1 MGIDR
6 RSMTTRR
13 KEAVANW
20 KRKNAANKAAK
31 AKQTS
36 FSGEGEGGEVAKD
49 KWTPAPSYNKGVAN
63 RFGDTEITPRQ
74 AQKVIPRGGV
84 RPGMNPQLST
94 ESSNNTEVEGLVAPF
109 SPPVTKQDI
118 IGNYYNHGLA
128 DVEFAVATSAL
139 KAQVRKDEESARLA
153 RLATGDH
160 ISAGYL
166 TDEFDLNVT
175 HVQAKTS
182 DSIRGG
188 NPDTPRNNKYKVS
201 EPKAPATSNG
211 VDQNRV
217 SYKDL
222 NFLFQNKFLTNKLYF
237 NENDDAGFNLVAYN
251 ITLFCLPANITLG
264 HRINEVAM
272 KGFNAYKDN
281 AIIIAQSAG
290 TDEFYLE
297 GLSFKT
303 TIGLNP
309 DRGTGTQP
317 LDIQITIKA
326 PTNNDFIDL
335 LIKASIVGGWK
346 DHTDMPLFIHV
357 EWNGRDSVTD
367 APVKQIGKIFRCFPC
382 KIAKAGAAT
391 LDESGSTYEL
401 TLVSYR
407 AEAFNNQKQTTKENI
422 IVSGYTV
429 GEILAQI
436 TTEMYK
442 LETNGSDVHT
452 IPDEIYIEFPEKNG
466 GGVNKIKDYAMVQGT
481 GKFFGNVAGQ
491 REEAPDKASGKAVHV
506 ENPRPPA
513 TRTVSSAQYISDTTA
528 KAKKKWSA
536 DLNKSLEKITFHTT
550 VGTSITEIIIK
561 LVSNTVEAQ
570 AMISGIKKP
579 DGADAQKEAK
589 EINPDDV
596 VREFLQIESDIILK
610 DYDPGRRKYASKT
623 FFKVFENSA
632 PSFSETQQATTTQ
645 TKEAS
650 MSRLAKMLTENY
662 VRKCYHHMYTGL
674 NTEIKGLEWS
684 FDNLVFKAAQLYSG
698 IVSGYQQRQHG
709 MRVGDAKQGAAHL
722 GFADK
727 ALGKL
732 RVLDEA
738 KKESA
743 AAVKKAVTELQ
754 KSKDNVEYDDDGNA
768 MIDSFAIDK
777 ANTKL
782 KAEQKRHDDEVIDI
796 QQKEVIRML
805 QGSGAKVSKE
815 VKVIDVTDM
824 GAEEIK
830 NLRKG
835 LGPNQ
840 RAFQKGNGPIK
851 IISWEPASLPVA
863 IGKTTFLN
871 DINDELVVSAI
882 DQGVMFPV
890 KFASSVVAKT
900 EGGGLRDGHDRG
912 KNIFSEVYQSK
923 NFNMINITLSIR
935 GDPFWWP
942 KIYQGKQFDG
952 LGKDISVTPS
962 IQENYCIIIADQ
974 SNTYTPATGVMEIQ
988 QRNSLNGCYLVNNV
1002 VHNFSDGEYSQELEL
1017 SRATSIDLNT
1027 VFGGMNIADAAR
1039 ANRAE
1044 RNTADKFAKD
1054 MGGSLDF

>member
-1 MGIDR
+1 MGTEKTNPRLKQAQDF
-6 RSMTTRR
+6 
-13 KEAVANW
+13 VNL
-20 KRKNAANKAAK
+20 KRKAAK
-31 AKQTS
+31 AAAQNIE
-36 FSGEGEGGEVAKD
+36 FGGEGGEISKD
-49 KWTPAPSYNKGVAN
+49 KWKPAPSYNKGVMD
-63 RFGDTEITPRQ
+63 RFGDLEITPRQ
-74 AQKVIPRGGV
+74 EQKVVPYGGV
-84 RPGMNPQLST
+84 KPNHSPQLST
-94 ESSNNTEVEGLVAPF
+94 ESSNNTEVEGLIAPF

-160 ISAGYL
+160 ISSGYL
-166 TDEFDLNVT
+166 ADEFDLNVT

-188 NPDTPRNNKYKVS
+188 NPDTPRNNKFKAMN
-201 EPKAPATSNG
+201 PKAPATSNG

-237 NENDDAGFNLVAYN
+237 NESDDAGFNLVAYN

-281 AIIIAQSAG
+281 AIIITQSAG
-290 TDEFYLE
+290 TDEFYIE
-297 GLSFKT
+297 GLSFTT
-303 TIGLNP
+303 TIGKNP
-309 DRGTGTQP
+309 NQGTGTQP
-317 LDIQITIKA
+317 LDIQLTIKA
-326 PTNNDFIDL
+326 PTNNDLIDL
-335 LIKASIVGGWK
+335 LIKAAIVGGWK

-367 APVKQIGKIFRCFPC
+367 APVKQINNIFRCFPC

-391 LDESGSTYEL
+391 IDEGGSTYEL

-442 LETNGSDVHT
+442 LETNGKDLHM

-466 GGVNKIKDYAMVQGT
+466 GGVNKIKDYKMVQGT
-481 GKFFGNVAGQ
+481 GKHFGNVAGQ

-506 ENPRPPA
+506 ENPSPPG
-513 TRTVSSAQYISDTTA
+513 TRNVSSAQYISDSQA
-528 KAKKKWSA
+528 KAKAKHTA
-536 DLNKSLEKITFHTT
+536 NLNKSLEKITFHS
-550 VGTSITEIIIK
+550 VAGTPITEIIIK

-579 DGADAQKEAK
+579 DGVDAQKEVK
-589 EINPDDV
+589 KINPDSV
-596 VREFLQIESDIILK
+596 IREFLQIESDIILK

-623 FFKVFENSA
+623 FFKVFEHEA

-645 TKEAS
+645 TKAAS
-650 MSRLAKMLTENY
+650 LSRIQEMLTMNFI
-662 VRKCYHHMYTGL
+662 RKCYHHMYTGL
-674 NTEIKGLEWS
+674 NTEIKGLEWT
-684 FDNLVFKAAQLYSG
+684 FDNLVFQANQLYSG

-709 MRVGDAKQGAAHL
+709 VQVGDAKQGAAHL

-732 RVLDEA
+732 RVLDEV

-743 AAVKKAVTELQ
+743 AAVKKAETEFESA
-754 KSKDNVEYDDDGNA
+754 K
-768 MIDSFAIDK
+768 
-777 ANTKL
+777 KL
-782 KAEQKRHDDEVIDI
+782 VGGPPGTAAQTGKLAAEAEAKMKAEQKRHDDKVIDI
-796 QQKEVIRML
+796 KHQEIIRTL
-805 QGSGAKVSKE
+805 QGSGAKVSDK
-815 VKVIDVTDM
+815 VKIIDTKDM
-824 GAEEIK
+824 STEQIQ

-835 LGPNQ
+835 LHPNQ
-840 RAFQKGNGPIK
+840 QAFQKGAGPIK
-851 IISWEPASLPVA
+851 IITWEPASLPVA
-863 IGKTTFLN
+863 IGKTTYLN
-871 DINDELVVSAI
+871 DVNDELVNSAI

-890 KFASSVVAKT
+890 KFASSVLSKS
-900 EGGGLRDGHDRG
+900 ESSGLRESHDRG

-923 NFNMINITLSIR
+923 DSQMINITLTIR
-935 GDPFWWP
+935 GDPYWWP
-942 KIYQGKQFDG
+942 KIYQGAQLDE
-952 LGKDISVTPS
+952 LGRDISVTPS

-988 QRNSLNGCYLVNNV
+988 QRNSLNGVYLVISA
-1002 VHNFSDGEYSQELEL
+1002 VHNFSDGEYTQELKL
-1017 SRATSIDLNT
+1017 SRGVSIDLNV
-1027 VFGGMNIADAAR
+1027 VFGGMNLADAAR

-1044 RNTADKFAKD
+1044 RNTADEFAKN